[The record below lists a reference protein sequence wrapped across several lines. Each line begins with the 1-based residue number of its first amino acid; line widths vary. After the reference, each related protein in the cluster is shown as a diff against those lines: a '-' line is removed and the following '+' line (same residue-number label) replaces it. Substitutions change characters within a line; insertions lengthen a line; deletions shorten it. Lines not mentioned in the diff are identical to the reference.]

1 MEIILWMICF
11 LPLSY
16 VFVDMV
22 ERENK
27 KATLLLAI
35 SIIAS
40 IALCICANERETS
53 HHNVADNLIEIVDM
67 NDLTIEDLQSRNGK
81 IIIERVVGVVDNA
94 ETGSGH
100 VVGNENYY
108 ISYNEVQGISN
119 GDMICTYFI
128 YNPETNWEDD
138 IIFRFD
144 YIVESG
150 SL

>member
-40 IALCICANERETS
+40 IVLCICANKRETS
-53 HHNVADNLIEIVDM
+53 HHNGADNLIEIVDM

-100 VVGNENYY
+100 VVCNENYY